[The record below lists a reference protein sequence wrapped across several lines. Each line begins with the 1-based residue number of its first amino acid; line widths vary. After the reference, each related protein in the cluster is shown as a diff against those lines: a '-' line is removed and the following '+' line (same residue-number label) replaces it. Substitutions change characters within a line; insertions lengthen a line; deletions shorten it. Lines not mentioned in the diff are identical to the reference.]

1 MNHDHPNLDDVLEL
15 AGSDDEKA
23 RLTQVWSELEA
34 ATVEEPP
41 RAMKGEFQKM
51 LRTMEILPQSRG
63 MSWARAA
70 SIFGIGL
77 LTGALGMS
85 VAARF
90 GTAPKDLPATSHAT
104 AIAAALPLQ
113 TTGQRLAAMH
123 VVGDLAKAEPAARA
137 ALIQRVLRDQTPAV
151 QLAAID
157 HLDDLELSTA
167 EIEVLAHALPEL
179 GAPIV
184 QVMLLDLVTPTTGA
198 PVAEVLRRLS
208 RDPSTDTT
216 VRRHA
221 DRALA
226 LNPERNDI

>member
-1 MNHDHPNLDDVLEL
+1 MNHDHPNLDEVLEL

-23 RLTQVWSELEA
+23 RLTRVWSELES

-51 LRTMEILPQSRG
+51 LRTIEVLPQPRG
-63 MSWARAA
+63 ISWARAA

-85 VAARF
+85 VAARL
-90 GTAPKDLPATSHAT
+90 GTAPADDPAASHAT

-113 TTGQRLAAMH
+113 TTAQRLAAMH

-137 ALIQRVLRDQTPAV
+137 ALIQRVLRDPTPAV

-157 HLDDLELSTA
+157 HLADLELSNA
-167 EIEVLAHALPEL
+167 EIEVLARALPEL

-208 RDPSTDTT
+208 RDPSIDTT